1 MCGPC
6 ERRRTES
13 ERMMRA
19 IRRLEA
25 RLQGEPDAWLTTALL
40 LVAGVLIVVALA
52 GPATL
57 KAAAL
62 AWAVFP

>member
-1 MCGPC
+1 
-6 ERRRTES
+6 
-13 ERMMRA
+13 MRA

-40 LVAGVLIVVALA
+40 LAAGVLIAVALLA
-52 GPATL
+52 PATL
-57 KAAAL
+57 KALVL